1 MPYIT
6 QDRRDPLDEP
16 LAQIIL
22 AIQDSTAKAGMLNYA
37 ITTLL
42 QSVVDPEAPRYVD
55 INTAV
60 GVLECAKLE
69 LYRRLAAGYEDKKA
83 AENGDVDTYVVVQ
96 SKD

>member
-6 QDRRDPLDEP
+6 QDRRDPIDEP

-22 AIQDSTAKAGMLNYA
+22 AIQDSTAKAGTLNYA

-42 QSVVDPEAPRYVD
+42 QAVVDPEAPRYVD

-83 AENGDVDTYVVVQ
+83 AENGDVDTYVVIQ
-96 SKD
+96 NKD